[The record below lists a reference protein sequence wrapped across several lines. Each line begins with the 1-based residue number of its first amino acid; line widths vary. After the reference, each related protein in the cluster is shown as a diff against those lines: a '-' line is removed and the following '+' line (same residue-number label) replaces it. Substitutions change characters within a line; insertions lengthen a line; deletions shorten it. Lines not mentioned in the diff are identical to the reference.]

1 VRNIYHGLRAQRA
14 QLKFGL
20 MMLMVAL
27 VWLEP
32 TLANDLLQGT
42 ETAAKD
48 TLNGSFKTYAYITE
62 GIMAMAMYIKTKN
75 LLVLIGI
82 VIVAFFLNTVLKH
95 FIA

>member
-1 VRNIYHGLRAQRA
+1 MKKINDLLGKKYSHLQ
-14 QLKFGL
+14 FCFL
-20 MMLMVAL
+20 MILLM

-32 TLANDLLQGT
+32 TFADDLLNGT
-42 ETAAKD
+42 TAAAKD

-62 GIMAMAMYIKTKN
+62 GIMAIAAYIKTKN

-82 VIVAFFLNTVLKH
+82 AVLAFFLNTVLKH

>member
-1 VRNIYHGLRAQRA
+1 MKKINDLLGKHYARL
-14 QLKFGL
+14 LL
-20 MMLMVAL
+20 MIPLMLLM

-32 TLANDLLQGT
+32 TFADDLLNGT
-42 ETAAKD
+42 TAAAKD

-62 GIMAMAMYIKTKN
+62 GIMAIAAYIKTKN

-82 VIVAFFLNTVLKH
+82 AVLAFFLNTVLKH